1 MLLQTKYHSALTLNR
16 SVIQNVLIVLVANVA
31 LALASQVAVH
41 LWWPVPITLQSA
53 MVILLG
59 LTLGSQRA
67 VTVVALYLFEG
78 AMGLPVLA
86 GGLGGFAYLVGPSAG
101 FLWGFLPAAFLAGFL
116 MEKIAAGNFA
126 LIFLTALLSTA
137 VVFAVG
143 FAHLCAFFS
152 PHQAYLYGIQ
162 PFLLM
167 EPIKLFVAS
176 IVARLCWKK
185 CL

>member
-1 MLLQTKYHSALTLNR
+1 MSLQTKYYPTLTTNHSIVQKVLT
-16 SVIQNVLIVLVANVA
+16 VLIANLALV
-31 LALASQVAVH
+31 LASQVAIH

-67 VTVVALYLFEG
+67 AIVVALYLFEG
-78 AMGLPVLA
+78 AIGLPVLA

-116 MEKIAAGNFA
+116 MEKWAANNFI
-126 LIFLTALLSTA
+126 LIFGAALLSTA
-137 VVFAVG
+137 VVFAIG

-152 PHQAYLYGIQ
+152 PHQAYLYGVQ
-162 PFLLM
+162 PFLLI
-167 EPIKLFVAS
+167 EPIKLSGVS
-176 IVARLCWKK
+176 IAARLCWKK
-185 CL
+185 M